1 MVETHALGLC
11 VNTNT
16 AVEIANTVMAM
27 MKSGSYLNTLVQ
39 NNLHAA
45 QTHFNWETEYEKL
58 KALYFNM

>member
-1 MVETHALGLC
+1 
-11 VNTNT
+11 
-16 AVEIANTVMAM
+16 
-27 MKSGSYLNTLVQ
+27 MKSESYLNTLAQ